1 MPKNAPIDR
10 DWHSILTIGSIPYT
24 CGWCGNLVAPDKGWH
39 LRNES
44 GGGRPLIQLCSFCN
58 KPTLW
63 DLDGL
68 RYPDPRS
75 EDDVDH
81 LPKEV
86 QALYDEARDCISV
99 NAHTAVV
106 LVCRTIISHVAV
118 MNGAKKKDTFN
129 HRIEYLQEN
138 NYLPKGAEAWVHVI
152 REKGGDAAHDLEIT
166 TAPDALHVIEFT
178 GMLLKVA
185 IEYPEAA
192 KLTGG
197 TEEKGKS

>member
-1 MPKNAPIDR
+1 
-10 DWHSILTIGSIPYT
+10 
-24 CGWCGNLVAPDKGWH
+24 
-39 LRNES
+39 
-44 GGGRPLIQLCSFCN
+44 
-58 KPTLW
+58 
-63 DLDGL
+63 
-68 RYPDPRS
+68 
-75 EDDVDH
+75 
-81 LPKEV
+81 
-86 QALYDEARDCISV
+86 
-99 NAHTAVV
+99 
-106 LVCRTIISHVAV
+106 

-178 GMLLKVA
+178 GMLLKVV